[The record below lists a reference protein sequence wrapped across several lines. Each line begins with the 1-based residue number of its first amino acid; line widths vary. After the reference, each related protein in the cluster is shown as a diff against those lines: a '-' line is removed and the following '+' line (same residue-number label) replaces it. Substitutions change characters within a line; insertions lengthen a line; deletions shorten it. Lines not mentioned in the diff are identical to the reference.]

1 MMISVPSFSAD
12 YQKSVDAFY
21 RGDYPAALK
30 ERRPLAE
37 QVNARAQASLGG
49 NYLSGVG
56 VAKVDAEAAGV
67 LSLSMPN

>member
-1 MMISVPSFSAD
+1 MMISEPSFSAGN
-12 YQKSVDAFY
+12 QKSVDAFY

-37 QVNARAQASLGG
+37 QVNARAQAGLRG
-49 NYLSGVG
+49 NYLNGVG